1 MAVAAVVLL
10 YGLEGTPMRPY
21 DEGLY
26 GRLARNALENDA
38 WVHAVEADGS
48 FSTKFSK
55 PPLSIWLTAATM
67 KLLGP
72 SMLSLR
78 LPFALCAWLGI
89 GMCTAW
95 GIRAGGLRL
104 GAAWGLTLTLCGATL
119 RWGRYASIEPM
130 FVAFGLLAMWAQ
142 AESLHAS
149 ARQRSWW
156 ALLSGSGLA
165 LALLTKQ
172 LAAGLFVL
180 PMFVVEA
187 VMFHRAPRAGR
198 WSRWALVFATPIAWA
213 LAWFA
218 AAYRSA
224 GDALT
229 DTFFVHSVAGRV
241 MGESLNAKT
250 LNEVAGILD
259 EVVAPFP
266 WSLGLIALVA
276 AAAWSRRTDA
286 DADADEGLA
295 DRTRTLVIA
304 MAALAITATV
314 LYDLTTRTLLPWYPF
329 AFVPP
334 ITAGLA
340 WTIDRLCHLRRDDAG
355 PQWLAAGV
363 GAAVIA
369 IGVVT
374 ATRPWL
380 SEPTLAIALAGLAV
394 AAWRGAGSRAPAVR
408 DGALVVCAGL
418 VFVGTMRSP
427 EFRQGPGGLE
437 TLMRRLGERD
447 AKVVAVDRDT
457 GATLLVEYGAYF
469 GPKAIVVPAPPWRR
483 PVPGVQAY
491 VSARIPPREL
501 RVADGQELIRAPGA
515 IAIVGDLSRPAWD
528 ADISEHLL
536 AEGPLTFEAEDLP
549 TQRVETLTA
558 DDEASGGWA
567 RAYVPFRGEPSK
579 QFLVTSGP
587 DWPLPAGSYRADFR
601 VRWSC
606 PGPNATVAR
615 LWILAGEREV
625 AKVDLGCEDG
635 GHDDWTIVAVPF
647 RLGRPGRIELRV
659 VYMAGAIWHD
669 TTTVTA
675 RG

>member
-1 MAVAAVVLL
+1 MAVAAVVVL

-26 GRLARNALENDA
+26 GRLARNALEHDA

-55 PPLSIWLTAATM
+55 PPLSIWLTALSM

-78 LPFALCAWLGI
+78 LPFALCTWLGI
-89 GMCTAW
+89 GVCTAW
-95 GIRAGGLRL
+95 GIAAGGLRL

-149 ARQRSWW
+149 AKYRSWW
-156 ALLSGSGLA
+156 GLLSGGGLA

-172 LAAGLFVL
+172 LAVGLFVL
-180 PMFVVEA
+180 PMLVVEA
-187 VMFHRAPRAGR
+187 VMVRRAPVAGR
-198 WSRWALVFATPIAWA
+198 WTRWALIFATPLAWG
-213 LAWFA
+213 LAWFVA
-218 AAYRSA
+218 ARRSA
-224 GDALT
+224 GDALV

-266 WSLGLIALVA
+266 WILGLVALVVA
-276 AAAWSRRTDA
+276 VAWSRRPDHTQDA
-286 DADADEGLA
+286 SVG
-295 DRTRTLVIA
+295 RTHTLVVA

-334 ITAGLA
+334 IAAGLA
-340 WTIDRLCHLRRDDAG
+340 WTVDRFARLRAGDEG
-355 PQWLAAGV
+355 PQWLAAGA
-363 GAAVIA
+363 GAAVLAIA
-369 IGVVT
+369 VVS
-374 ATRPWL
+374 AARPWL
-380 SEPTLAIALAGLAV
+380 SEPTLAIALGGFAIW
-394 AAWRGAGSRAPAVR
+394 AWRRGGSRADRLR
-408 DGALVVCAGL
+408 DGALVACTGL
-418 VFVGTMRSP
+418 LFVGTLRDP

-437 TLMRRLGERD
+437 TLMRELGERD
-447 AKVVAVDRDT
+447 AKVVAVDRNT
-457 GATLLVEYGAYF
+457 GATLLVEHGAYF
-469 GPKAIVVPAPPWRR
+469 GPGAVVVPAPPWRR

-491 VSARIPPREL
+491 VSASVPPREL
-501 RVADGQELIRAPGA
+501 EVAAGQELLRAPGA
-515 IAIVGDLSRPAWD
+515 IAIVGDLARPAWGND
-528 ADISEHLL
+528 ASERML
-536 AEGPLTFEAEDLP
+536 AVGPLTFEAEDLGS
-549 TQRVETLTA
+549 QRVETLTA
-558 DDEASGGWA
+558 DADASGGWA
-567 RAYVPFRGEPSK
+567 RAHVPFRGAPAK
-579 QFLVTSGP
+579 QFLVTDGP
-587 DWPLPAGSYRADFR
+587 GWSLPAGNYRADFR
-601 VRWSC
+601 VRWAC

-625 AKVDLGCEDG
+625 AKVDLGCEEG
-635 GHDDWTIVAVPF
+635 GRDEWTVVPVPF
-647 RLGRPGRIELRV
+647 RFAHAGRLELRV
-659 VYMAGAIWHD
+659 VYVAGAIWHD
-669 TTTVTA
+669 VTTVTA
-675 RG
+675 TR